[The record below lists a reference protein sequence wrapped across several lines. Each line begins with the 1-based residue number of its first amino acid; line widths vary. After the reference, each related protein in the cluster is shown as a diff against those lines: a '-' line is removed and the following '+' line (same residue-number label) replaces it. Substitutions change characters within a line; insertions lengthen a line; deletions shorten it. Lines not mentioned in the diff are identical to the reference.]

1 MFLNLYNQPIRAF
14 LADITPDMEAMR
26 DELRVILHRAGMEIT
41 DGGGATSG
49 EALREKMQQTDCS
62 VHLLGDTDIYTQ
74 GTEGGNSAAGCQ
86 YHAAKQLCRGDFKM
100 FVWNPRG
107 AGNTAPYINKIRR
120 TIEENIIYI
129 DKPSA
134 IVFVED
140 IRNIMTVKQSV
151 NQDTVETDIFFLY
164 NDLDKDTAY
173 DICTMLKDLQTVTKL
188 GVSMTSEVDYNT
200 YIHQQLAVSKIGVV
214 YYNYAGD
221 WAASFARQVW
231 KDTGGDSAVTP
242 LFVVGNIEH
251 AKPEQLEIFKGIME
265 CAIDEQMRIPLD
277 IKMFLD
283 KSNNQNK

>member
-1 MFLNLYNQPIRAF
+1 
-14 LADITPDMEAMR
+14 
-26 DELRVILHRAGMEIT
+26 
-41 DGGGATSG
+41 
-49 EALREKMQQTDCS
+49 
-62 VHLLGDTDIYTQ
+62 
-74 GTEGGNSAAGCQ
+74 
-86 YHAAKQLCRGDFKM
+86 M

-151 NQDTVETDIFFLY
+151 NQDTVESDIFFLY